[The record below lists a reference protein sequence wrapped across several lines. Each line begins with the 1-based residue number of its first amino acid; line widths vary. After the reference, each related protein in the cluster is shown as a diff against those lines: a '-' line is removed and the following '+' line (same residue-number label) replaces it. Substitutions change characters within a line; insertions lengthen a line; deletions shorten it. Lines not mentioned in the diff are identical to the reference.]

1 MKQHETYIY
10 TTRSQSKRSIAEV
23 DGEVFHVKLKCGET
37 MIGSAERIAQQDKTS
52 NSEPLE
58 RIYNKFIP
66 DHITD
71 KVWHKALEKEGYV
84 KARDDKDREWFVFP
98 DCLTANDAKKIVVE
112 ILMDLV
118 HGRRAIEDFEPDDC
132 QKEFA
137 AWSKKRWKDG
147 AEELLNGSKMR
158 SGKCMMAHLA
168 TLENDFKK
176 ILVVSGKPGA
186 LRGWGELLVGGE
198 KSHVKFTDNHFFHYK
213 DQKNNPIEFTNE
225 RNTVAVGLQWIHTQ
239 TKKGNNTLLNQI
251 LETEWDAVYIDE
263 CHSDSDTRLA
273 RQFFTKLRIKSNRV
287 GNFSGTPFKVL
298 MANNIRPEDRWA
310 WDYIKE
316 QKFRK
321 WLMETEYGSERELR
335 FRYLPKV
342 TYAMMRVP
350 SKVKDLLNGEMFN
363 LGANGLWAVNKETKQ
378 FIFPEAV
385 NEMVNFIRTQGYKN
399 IPDSFKPYADL
410 HTRHSFWLL
419 PDNTKAIKR
428 LRDILERHP
437 YFKKFQIFAA
447 TGNETKDEKTV
458 TDAIKR
464 IEQGTSDYKGTI
476 TLSCGRLVE
485 GTTVPEWCSIHQLNS
500 DKSAT
505 DYFQSSFRPGSPC
518 PEFDKQEVC
527 VYDYDPE
534 RFVQMVYELAIDYC
548 DRENGQTPAEW
559 IQTEWNEVSDV
570 YDYDNEWTVLSG
582 KDVVSQATQDIAG
595 NTNIFNDISLVYAD
609 KITKEHVDTMD
620 GSNFSKG
627 ESSSS
632 NLNTNDMETGSLSN
646 KSRGDSDNEPNEKT
660 RDEILVT
667 RLQISEALKKIPNLI
682 YISYD
687 YAFEIKSVHDIP
699 KCHEI
704 SIVKEQTGLTTA
716 QWSVILNTVNV
727 DKLNRRID
735 AYVNA

>member
-23 DGEVFHVKLKCGET
+23 DGEVFYVKLKCGET
-37 MIGSAERIAQQDKTS
+37 MIGSAERINQQDKTG

-66 DHITD
+66 DRITD

-98 DCLTANDAKKIVVE
+98 NCLTANDAKKIAVE

-118 HGRRAIEDFEPDDC
+118 HGRRAIEDFEPDDY

-137 AWSKKRWKDG
+137 TWTKQRWEDG

-158 SGKCMMAHLA
+158 SGKCMMGHLA

-176 ILVVSGKPGA
+176 VLVVSGKPGA

-213 DQKNNPIEFTNE
+213 DQKNNPVEFTNE

-239 TKKGNNTLLNQI
+239 TKKGNNALLNQI
-251 LETEWDAVYIDE
+251 LETEWDAGYIDE
-263 CHSDSDTRLA
+263 CHSAADTLLA
-273 RQFFTKLRIKSNRV
+273 QQFFAKLKVKNNRKA
-287 GNFSGTPFKVL
+287 NFSGTPFKVL
-298 MANNIRPEDRWA
+298 MANDIQPEDRWA

-321 WLMETEYGSERELR
+321 WLMENEYGSERELR

-350 SKVKDLLNGEMFN
+350 SKVKDLLNGEIFN

-419 PDNTKAIKR
+419 PDNVEAIKR

-437 YFKKFQIFAA
+437 YFKKFQIFVAS
-447 TGNETKDEKTV
+447 GNETKDDKTV
-458 TDAIKR
+458 KDAIKR
-464 IEQGTSDYKGTI
+464 VEQGVSDYKGTI

-500 DKSAT
+500 DKSVT
-505 DYFQSSFRPGSPC
+505 DYFQSAFRTGSPC
-518 PEFDKQEVC
+518 SEFDKQEVC
-527 VYDYDPE
+527 VYDYNPE

-582 KDVVSQATQDIAG
+582 KDVVSQATRDMAG
-595 NTNIFNDISLVYAD
+595 NTNIFSDISLVYAD
-609 KITKEHVDTMD
+609 KITKEHVDEMY

-646 KSRGDSDNEPNEKT
+646 KSRGDSDNEPSEKT

-687 YAFEIKSVHDIP
+687 YAFEIKSVYDIP

-704 SIVKEQTGLTTA
+704 GIVKEQTGLTTT
-716 QWSVILNTVNV
+716 QWSVILDTVNV